1 MRRIAGSTVLSPKP
15 VRDDKPL
22 VGVIANPV
30 SARDIRRVIANATS
44 LQVADRAN
52 ILLRVMA
59 ALGSCSVERVLMMP
73 ENGGIGGLL
82 QRGLTRERNLGERT
96 FPELERV
103 ETRVSGTVEDTLEA
117 TAAMRDAG
125 VDAIVVLGGDG
136 THRAVATECGPVP
149 IAGVSTGT
157 NNAFPEQ
164 REPTITGL
172 AVGLAVTRRVPEQV
186 AYIPNKRLRVD
197 INGGDR
203 SDIALVDIAICAER
217 YIGARALWHTENFRE
232 LFVTFANPE
241 AIGMSAI
248 AALVQPLSR
257 SEPRGLHV
265 RMGALAEANERL
277 SVPIAPGL
285 IREIGIVES
294 NAIGPDVP
302 VRVRQSGGVVALD
315 GERELEFGDRDEVT
329 VTLEKDAF
337 RTVDVAACMH
347 YAATHRLM
355 VGTATGLPV

>member
-1 MRRIAGSTVLSPKP
+1 MSAVTRQGK
-15 VRDDKPL
+15 KPL

-52 ILLRVMA
+52 ILLRIMA
-59 ALGSCSVERVLMMP
+59 ALGSCGIDRILMMP

-82 QRGLTRERNLGERT
+82 RRGLTRERNLGERA
-96 FPELERV
+96 FPELDRV
-103 ETRVSGTVEDTLEA
+103 GTLVTGTVDDTLAA

-136 THRAVATECGPVP
+136 THRAVAKACGPVP

-157 NNAFPEQ
+157 NNAFPEY

-172 AVGLAVTRRVPEQV
+172 AVGLAVTRQIPDEV
-186 AYIPNKRLRVD
+186 AFVPNKRLRVD
-197 INGGDR
+197 INGDDR
-203 SDIALVDIAICAER
+203 SDVALVDVAICAER

-232 LFVTFANPE
+232 LFVTFADPE

-248 AALVQPLSR
+248 AAMVLPLSR
-257 SEPRGLHV
+257 SESRGLHL
-265 RMGALAEANERL
+265 RLSSLAEANERL

-285 IREIGIVES
+285 IREIGILEHS
-294 NAIGPDVP
+294 MTEPGVP
-302 VRVRQSGGVVALD
+302 VRVKQAGGVVALD

-355 VGTATGLPV
+355 AGTTTEPPV

>member
-1 MRRIAGSTVLSPKP
+1 VSAGSN
-15 VRDDKPL
+15 RARKPL
-22 VGVIANPV
+22 VGVVANPV

-59 ALGSCSVERVLMMP
+59 ALGSCGIERILMMP

-82 QRGLTRERNLGERT
+82 RRGLERERNLAERP

-103 ETRVSGTVEDTLEA
+103 DTPVTGTVDDTFAA

-125 VDAIVVLGGDG
+125 VDAFVVLGGDG
-136 THRAVATECGPVP
+136 THRAVAKECGPVP

-157 NNAFPEQ
+157 NNAFPEH

-172 AVGLAVTRRVPEQV
+172 AVGLAVTGRVPGEI
-186 AYIPNKRLRVD
+186 AFIPNKRLRVD
-197 INGGDR
+197 INGSER
-203 SDIALVDIAICAER
+203 SDIALVDVAICAER

-232 LFVTFANPE
+232 LFVTFGNPE

-248 AALVQPLSR
+248 AALLQPLSR
-257 SEPRGLHV
+257 SEPSGLHV
-265 RMGALAEANERL
+265 RLTSVPEANH
-277 SVPIAPGL
+277 SIAVPIAPGL
-285 IREIGIVES
+285 IRDIGIVGHSTLEPGVS
-294 NAIGPDVP
+294 
-302 VRVRQSGGVVALD
+302 VRVRQAGGVVALD

-337 RTVDVAACMH
+337 KTVNVRACMH
-347 YAATHRLM
+347 HAATHSLM
-355 VGTATGLPV
+355 AGTITEPRT